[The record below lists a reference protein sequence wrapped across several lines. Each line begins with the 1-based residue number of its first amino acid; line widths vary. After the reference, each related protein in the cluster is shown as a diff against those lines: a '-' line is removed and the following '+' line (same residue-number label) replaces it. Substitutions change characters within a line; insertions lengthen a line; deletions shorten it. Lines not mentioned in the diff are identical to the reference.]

1 MPNTYS
7 QIYIHLVFAVKY
19 RQSLINES
27 WETELYKYIN
37 GVIQN
42 KGQLP
47 IAINGMPDHIHILL
61 IMKPTCCIS
70 DLVREIKKSS
80 TEFITVKGYVRTKF
94 QWQHG
99 FGAFSYS
106 QSSLDNVKR
115 YIENQK
121 QHHAVKTFKREYQNF
136 SACLR
141 LIIIRIICLIGF
153 LKNRYDSEGVDL
165 IRFPFGKI

>member
-1 MPNTYS
+1 MADTFS
-7 QIYIHLVFAVKY
+7 QIYIHLVFSVKG
-19 RQSLINES
+19 RQNVIHKTWRE
-27 WETELYKYIN
+27 ELFKYVSGIIN
-37 GVIQN
+37 GRDQ
-42 KGQLP
+42 KLF
-47 IAINGMPDHIHILL
+47 AIGGMPDHIHILF

-121 QHHAVKTFKREYQNF
+121 AHHAMKSFKKEY
-136 SACLR
+136 
-141 LIIIRIICLIGF
+141 IEF
-153 LKNRYDSEGVDL
+153 LTMFEIDYNKEYLFDWIAE
-165 IRFPFGKI
+165 K